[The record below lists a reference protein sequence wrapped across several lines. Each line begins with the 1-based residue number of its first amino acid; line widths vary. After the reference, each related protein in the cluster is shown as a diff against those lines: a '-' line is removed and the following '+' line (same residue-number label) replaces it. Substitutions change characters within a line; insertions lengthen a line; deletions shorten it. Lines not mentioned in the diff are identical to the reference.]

1 MNNSKTPQVGDKVL
15 IMNPAYVAGKFG
27 IISGEE
33 VLSDGQNSGRWLVEV
48 ASDDL
53 VLSLSMN
60 DFQVLE

>member
-1 MNNSKTPQVGDKVL
+1 
-15 IMNPAYVAGKFG
+15 MNPAYVAGKFG